1 MIGSEKIQKFLAVS
15 SIINSALEP
24 DEVVRR
30 TIEYTPEVFDSE
42 AASLLLVDDE
52 REELY
57 FTVATGDKGEAV
69 KEIRLRIGEGVAG
82 WVAKHKQPLIVNDTQ
97 SDKRFFKQA
106 DEKSGFVTRN
116 ILCVPVL
123 LKEQLT
129 GVLEVLNKADGG
141 YTEEDLTLLKAL
153 SDQVAVAL
161 ENARLYKELKD
172 TFYST
177 VETLA
182 EMIELRD
189 PYTGG
194 HTQRVKEYSLVI
206 GQKLG
211 LDKDSL
217 EHLQLAAVLHD
228 VGKIGIRD
236 AVLLKQAR
244 LDDEEFKLMCQ
255 HAEFGARVL
264 EHIRTLEAV
273 IPGIKYHHE
282 RYDGK
287 GYPERLKNGEIPL
300 IARII
305 AVADTYDAMTTTR
318 PYRKGLS
325 PEVAIEELKRHAG
338 TQFDPQVVE
347 AFVQAYEE
355 GMIKNE
361 T

>member
-1 MIGSEKIQKFLAVS
+1 MISPERITRFLKVS

-24 DEVVRR
+24 DEVVSR

-42 AASLLLVDDE
+42 AASLLLLDPQRD
-52 REELY
+52 ELY
-57 FTVATGDKGEAV
+57 FTVATGEKGERV
-69 KEIRLRIGEGVAG
+69 KEIRLKVGQGVAG
-82 WVAKHKQPLIVNDTQ
+82 WVAEHREPLIVNDTKK
-97 SDKRFFKQA
+97 DERFFRAA

-123 LKEQLT
+123 LKEELT
-129 GVLEVLNKADGG
+129 GVLEVLNKKTGD
-141 YTEEDLTLLKAL
+141 YTEEDLMLLRAL

-161 ENARLYKELKD
+161 ENARLYKELKE

-194 HTQRVKEYSLVI
+194 HTQRVKDYCLII
-206 GQKLG
+206 GKKLG
-211 LDKDSL
+211 LDRDTL
-217 EHLQLAAVLHD
+217 EQLQLAAVLHD
-228 VGKIGIRD
+228 VGKIGVRD

-244 LDDEEFKLMCQ
+244 LNDEEFRLMTQ
-255 HAEFGARVL
+255 HAEFGAKVL
-264 EHIRTLEAV
+264 EHIRSLEDV

-282 RYDGK
+282 RFDGR
-287 GYPERLKNGEIPL
+287 GYPEGLKDGDIPL

-305 AVADTYDAMTTTR
+305 SVADTYDAMTTTR

-325 PEVAIEELKRHAG
+325 PEVAVEELKKNAG
-338 TQFDPQVVE
+338 TQFDPVVVD

-355 GMIKNE
+355 GLIKNE